1 VSITV
6 HRLYYGPVGKNGW
19 LLKSSQD
26 VKDGKIIS
34 NDQILEIYT
43 KNTRGGIVDDS
54 ELLHTSNGPVIR
66 VTRSKPLQE
75 HDMRTMENCNITL
88 LVKLSDV
95 SKLLLPL
102 LDNELVFPLKE
113 IRLKVELDKEG

>member
-1 VSITV
+1 MSIIPV

-19 LLKSSQD
+19 LLKSSPD
-26 VKDGKIIS
+26 VKDGKVIS

-43 KNTRGGIVDDS
+43 KETRGGGVVDDS
-54 ELLHTSNGPVIR
+54 ELLHTPNGPVIR

-75 HDMRTMENCNITL
+75 HDMRTMESCNITM

-102 LDNELVFPLKE
+102 LDEGLAFPLKT
-113 IRLKVELDKEG
+113 IKLKVEREG